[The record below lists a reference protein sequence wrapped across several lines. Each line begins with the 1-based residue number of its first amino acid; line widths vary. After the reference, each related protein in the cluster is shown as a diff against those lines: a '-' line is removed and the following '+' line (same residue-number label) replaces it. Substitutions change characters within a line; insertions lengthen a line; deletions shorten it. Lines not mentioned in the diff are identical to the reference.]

1 MKLKINEKPKLTK
14 IKFSC
19 DDPLHKKLDNYELTK
34 DFLNNF
40 NTTAL
45 IGTQGSG
52 KTSLTVN
59 LVKQLYKK
67 CFHYIYV
74 FMPQTSR
81 NSLDNNIFDKHL
93 PEEQIY
99 DELTI
104 ANINELY
111 EKIKENSENGYKS
124 LVIYDDVQKSLKDY
138 QILKNLKS
146 IIANQRHL
154 KVVNLILLQNWFALD
169 KSLRELINNVI
180 LFKLNKSQNEK
191 IFNEIIETHKDK
203 FDNIRKLVFNK
214 PYTWLFINMK
224 SQRMF
229 KEWDEIIFDDDDES
243 DIEIEIKKNKKIV

>member
-19 DDPLHKKLDNYELTK
+19 DDPIHKKLDNYELSK
-34 DFLNNF
+34 KILNKYH
-40 NTTAL
+40 TTSL

-52 KTSLTVN
+52 KTILLIN
-59 LVKQLYKK
+59 IVKILYKK

-74 FMPQTSR
+74 FMPHTSL
-81 NSLDNNIFDKHL
+81 NSLDNNIFKHL
-93 PEEQIY
+93 PKDQIY

-104 ANINELY
+104 ENINELY
-111 EKIKENSENGYKS
+111 EKIKTNSENGFKS
-124 LVIYDDVQKSLKDY
+124 LIIYDDVQKSLKDY
-138 QILKNLKS
+138 EILKNLKS

-169 KSLRELINNVI
+169 KSLRDLINNVI

-203 FDNIRKLVFNK
+203 FDLIRKLVFNK

-229 KEWDEIIFDDDDES
+229 KEWDEILFDDDD
-243 DIEIEIKKNKKIV
+243 DPEIELKK

>member
-1 MKLKINEKPKLTK
+1 
-14 IKFSC
+14 
-19 DDPLHKKLDNYELTK
+19 
-34 DFLNNF
+34 
-40 NTTAL
+40 
-45 IGTQGSG
+45 
-52 KTSLTVN
+52 
-59 LVKQLYKK
+59 
-67 CFHYIYV
+67 
-74 FMPQTSR
+74 MPQTSR

-93 PEEQIY
+93 PEDQIY

-111 EKIKENSENGYKS
+111 EKIKENSENGFKS

-138 QILKNLKS
+138 EILKNLKS

-214 PYTWLFINMK
+214 PFTWLFINMK

-243 DIEIEIKKNKKIV
+243 DVEIEIKKK